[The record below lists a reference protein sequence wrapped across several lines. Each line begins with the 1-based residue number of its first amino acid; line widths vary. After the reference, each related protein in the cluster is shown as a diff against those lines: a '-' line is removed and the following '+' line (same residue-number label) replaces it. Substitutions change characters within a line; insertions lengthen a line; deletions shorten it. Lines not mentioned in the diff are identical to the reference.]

1 MATLAEELGNAFS
14 RTSTTGQMWNRG
26 VFFRVNHGMGLMTA
40 NLFSDLLLLQ
50 PTRAVHIDRVE
61 RSAVQ
66 QLLVRLVVSKL
77 LLEALVKLVNQLR
90 TPIYCVCA

>member
-14 RTSTTGQMWNRG
+14 RTSTIGQMWNRG
-26 VFFRVNHGMGLMTA
+26 FFFRVNHGTGLMTT

-77 LLEALVKLVNQLR
+77 LLEALVKLLNQLR
-90 TPIYCVCA
+90 TPIYCACA

>member
-1 MATLAEELGNAFS
+1 
-14 RTSTTGQMWNRG
+14 
-26 VFFRVNHGMGLMTA
+26 MGLMTA
-40 NLFSDLLLLQ
+40 NLCLIVLSDLLLLQ

-61 RSAVQ
+61 RSAVE

-77 LLEALVKLVNQLR
+77 LLEALVKLLNQLR